1 MSVVA
6 IFGAGE
12 LGGALASKLAARAR
26 VLEIRLIDSATG
38 VAAGKAL
45 DILQA
50 APIEQS
56 ATRLTT
62 SADDAMAAEASV
74 IVLADQIGA
83 PPGTPPVEIQGEA
96 GLALLRRV
104 RAHNARAPIVCAGAS
119 PAWLIAHAAA
129 ELSIPRTHIIGSAPY
144 ALVSALRALVAL
156 ELNGSAQ
163 DVNLTLAGTP
173 PHEVI
178 VPWHAASASGATLE
192 SLLDH
197 ATLRRLDAKVRYLWP
212 PGPYA
217 LASAASRFV
226 EALITG
232 SPRTFC
238 GFVAMGLGTAAGGI
252 TSDARDSISDTAG
265 RSNSLASASGASG
278 PSGGR
283 HGDRAGGGASAGANA
298 VALALPLR
306 LDPRTGASPLDMPAL
321 TTMQRAALTAA
332 LDTALPR

>member
-26 VLEIRLIDSATG
+26 ILEIRLIDPAAG

-62 SADDAMAAEASV
+62 SADDAAATDATV
-74 IVLADQIGA
+74 IVLADQIGTPA
-83 PPGTPPVEIQGEA
+83 GSPPVEIQGEA

-104 RAHNARAPIVCAGAS
+104 RARNTRAPIVCAGTS
-119 PAWLIAHAAA
+119 QAWLLAHAAS
-129 ELSIPRTHIIGSAPY
+129 ELSIPRTHIVGSAPH

-163 DVNLTLAGTP
+163 DVSLTLAGTP
-173 PHEVI
+173 PDELV
-178 VPWHAASASGATLE
+178 VPWHAASSQGATLDR
-192 SLLDH
+192 LLDH
-197 ATLRRLDAKVRYLWP
+197 ATLRRLDAKMRYLWP

-226 EALITG
+226 EALIAG

-238 GFVAMGLGTAAGGI
+238 GFVATRTDAGAYQSGAAGG
-252 TSDARDSISDTAG
+252 
-265 RSNSLASASGASG
+265 ASGANMASG
-278 PSGGR
+278 FATGT
-283 HGDRAGGGASAGANA
+283 DRV
-298 VALALPLR
+298 VALPMR
-306 LDPRTGASPLDMPAL
+306 LDAHTGAHPLDMPAL
-321 TTMQRAALTAA
+321 TAMQRVALSAIV
-332 LDTALPR
+332 PR